1 MARWE
6 PNAPERLVE
15 AALELYSE
23 RGYDATT
30 VADIAARVGLTERT
44 YFRYF
49 ADKREVLF
57 WKSDELET
65 QMVDALLGAP
75 ELTGP
80 LEAVGLGL
88 DAAASLLQAR
98 RDFARKRNAVITANA
113 ALRERELS
121 KMAGLTAALA
131 DALQKRGV
139 KGLQAGLAAEA
150 GVAVF
155 KIAFERWL
163 DDDKQRDF
171 GHHIRKSLKGLRGLV
186 AS

>member
-15 AALELYSE
+15 AALDLYRE

-57 WKSDELET
+57 WKSDELES
-65 QMVDALLGAP
+65 QMVGAVLRAP
-75 ELTGP
+75 ETVGALD
-80 LEAVGLGL
+80 AVALGL
-88 DAAASLLQAR
+88 DAAAVLFDAR
-98 RDFARKRNAVITANA
+98 RDFARKRQAVIVANA

-121 KMAGLTAALA
+121 KLASLTAALA
-131 DALQKRGV
+131 GALQQRGV
-139 KGLQAGLAAEA
+139 KALPASLAAEA

-155 KIAFERWL
+155 KTAFERWL
-163 DDDKQRDF
+163 EDEKQRDF
-171 GHHIRKSLKGLRGLV
+171 AHHIGKSLKGIRAV
-186 AS
+186 AAG